1 MPENPYISRIAPHY
15 WEEPVIS
22 GDKGTV
28 AVFFTGCTLNCIY
41 CQNNEISQQHKGV
54 PMSTL
59 EIAEKINNFIQ
70 QGCHTLSFITPTH
83 YADKVIEIIE
93 IVKPTIPVVYNTG
106 GYEALETLKMLNGY
120 IDIYLPDFKYISNE
134 LGWELSK
141 VRDYFDVAKI
151 ALEEMVKQTGAP
163 EINSQGIL
171 TKGTVVRNLVL
182 PAYTRNSIEVID
194 FLSKNYSDKI
204 LFSLMGQYVPYGQ
217 AVNHPKLN
225 RKITSR
231 EYNKVLQAF
240 ENSNLE
246 GFCQELSSADEKYI
260 PRWGE

>member
-1 MPENPYISRIAPHY
+1 
-15 WEEPVIS
+15 
-22 GDKGTV
+22 
-28 AVFFTGCTLNCIY
+28 
-41 CQNNEISQQHKGV
+41 
-54 PMSTL
+54 
-59 EIAEKINNFIQ
+59 
-70 QGCHTLSFITPTH
+70 
-83 YADKVIEIIE
+83 
-93 IVKPTIPVVYNTG
+93 
-106 GYEALETLKMLNGY
+106 
-120 IDIYLPDFKYISNE
+120 
-134 LGWELSK
+134 
-141 VRDYFDVAKI
+141 
-151 ALEEMVKQTGAP
+151 
-163 EINSQGIL
+163 
-171 TKGTVVRNLVL
+171 L